1 VQSAEEVSRL
11 ISDWRAGVTEQ
22 ANRFD
27 ATRRAIDDVS
37 VTETAAGGAIVLTVE
52 SSGIPTDLRLG
63 DDVARMKPAA
73 IATEI
78 MNCLRRAQTRLA
90 DRVGTLVAETAGDDA
105 SAAAIVEQ
113 YRHRFPPPPDAVDAP
128 PAPTEEN
135 ADFGLSAMAAEPAPG
150 VAPTPVTPTP
160 APTARTKPTR
170 PDDEDEDWAASP
182 W

>member
-11 ISDWRAGVTEQ
+11 ISEWRAGVAEQ

-27 ATRRAIDDVS
+27 ATRRAIDEVS
-37 VTETAAGGAIVLTVE
+37 VTETAVGGAIVLTVE
-52 SSGIPTDLRLG
+52 SSGIPTDLHLG

-73 IATEI
+73 IAAEI
-78 MNCLRRAQTRLA
+78 MNCLHRAQTRLA

-105 SAAAIVEQ
+105 SADAIVA
-113 YRHRFPPPPDAVDAP
+113 PAP
-128 PAPTEEN
+128 PAPATPPRPK
-135 ADFGLSAMAAEPAPG
+135 PA
-150 VAPTPVTPTP
+150 
-160 APTARTKPTR
+160 R